1 MNNLINSELS
11 TRKHLARVAK
21 EMAEIPYHGF
31 VDEEGSNLVQ
41 IILPF
46 PGWTIEEA
54 EYEHCSSL
62 IFLL

>member
-46 PGWTIEEA
+46 PDGKE
-54 EYEHCSSL
+54 
-62 IFLL
+62 